1 MHPNEALLRESY
13 EALERGDWEAVG
25 ETLADDFVLAVAGR
39 NPLAGETRG
48 RDANIARQQRIVQLL
63 GGQPYRT
70 EHVDTAV
77 SDDHV
82 FDYARVT
89 YDLGGKS
96 FTYTTVNVWRIEDG
110 KLKEVRGHIFDLY
123 AWDDLWTG
131 IAASAEAGFE

>member
-13 EALERGDWEAVG
+13 EALERGDWEGAR
-25 ETLADDFVLAVAGR
+25 TRSQANFVLAVAGR

-70 EHVDTAV
+70 EHIDTAV

-89 YDLGGKS
+89 YDRGGNAFHVYDRERVAYRGRQAQRGARSHLRPVRLGRS
-96 FTYTTVNVWRIEDG
+96 LD
-110 KLKEVRGHIFDLY
+110 
-123 AWDDLWTG
+123 
-131 IAASAEAGFE
+131 

>member
-25 ETLADDFVLAVAGR
+25 NTLADDFVLAVAGR

-63 GGQPYRT
+63 GGQPYST
-70 EHVDTAV
+70 EHIDTA
-77 SDDHV
+77 SPMT
-82 FDYARVT
+82 ASSTTRVT
-89 YDLGGKS
+89 YDRGGTP

-110 KLKEVRGHIFDLY
+110 K
-123 AWDDLWTG
+123 
-131 IAASAEAGFE
+131 